1 MKNFFGSLF
10 WKIWAAF
17 LFILIII
24 SAVYMYI
31 SVNTAEMYFQET
43 RQKLDVSIA
52 AHIAGENRCFINGEV
67 NTSVLKQVFHN
78 VMVINPSIE
87 VYLLDTAGTILTYY
101 APDKIITIKKVP
113 LEPIIS
119 IIESDQEVFVL
130 GLDPKNPRSKKAFSA
145 STVFEDEL
153 FRGYIYVI
161 LGGEEYE
168 NASQLVFGSFIL
180 RLGVRSMIV
189 ALITAAIIGFILI
202 GYITRNMR
210 KIISVINNFQN
221 GDLNAR
227 IIMKGKGELNEFAFA
242 FNDMADTIVSNID
255 EIKKMDNLRRELIAN
270 VSHDL
275 RTPLAVIQGYI
286 ETVMIKS
293 DSLSEDEKNN
303 YLTTIH
309 SSTQNLLKLVEE
321 LFELSK
327 LEAKQ
332 IEPNFEKLSIAELLQ
347 DIYQKNMVLAK
358 TKNID
363 LKLEMDEK
371 LPMINADMGMMERV
385 FQNLLD
391 NAFKF
396 TPETGSIIISLTG
409 DNKNIIVKVIDTGFG
424 IDAEYLPNIFDR
436 YQKTKRISVKSNEGL
451 GLGLAIVK
459 KILDLH
465 KININVESEKE
476 KGTVFTLS
484 IPCLPT

>member
-1 MKNFFGSLF
+1 MKKFFSSLF

-17 LFILIII
+17 IFILLII
-24 SAVYMYI
+24 SVVYMYI

-52 AHIAGENRCFINGEV
+52 THIAGENRCFIDGEV
-67 NTSVLKQVFHN
+67 NTSALKQVFHN

-101 APDKIITIKKVP
+101 APNKIITIKHVP
-113 LEPIIS
+113 LDPINRF
-119 IIESDQEVFVL
+119 IESEEEVFVM
-130 GLDPKNPRSKKAFSA
+130 GLDPKNPETKKAFSA
-145 STVFEDEL
+145 STVFEDEI

-189 ALITAAIIGFILI
+189 ALITAAIIGFIMI

-210 KIISVINNFQN
+210 KIISVIHNFQN
-221 GDLNAR
+221 GNLNAR
-227 IIMKGKGELNEFAFA
+227 IKMKGKGELNEFAFA
-242 FNDMADTIVSNID
+242 FNDMANTIVDNID

-293 DSLSEDEKNN
+293 ESLSADERNN
-303 YLTTIH
+303 YLNTIY
-309 SSTQNLLKLVEE
+309 SSTQNLSKLVEE

-332 IEPNFEKLSIAELLQ
+332 IEPNFEKISITELLQ
-347 DIYQKNMVLAK
+347 DIHQKNIVIAESR
-358 TKNID
+358 NIN
-363 LKLEMDEK
+363 LTLEMDEK
-371 LPMINADMGMMERV
+371 LPMINADISMMERV

-396 TPETGSIIISLTG
+396 TPENGSIKTSLTG
-409 DNKNIIVKVIDTGFG
+409 EKKQIKFQIKDSGYG
-424 IDAEYLPNIFDR
+424 ISKEYLPNIFDR
-436 YQKTKRISVKSNEGL
+436 YQKAKRISVKSDEGL

-465 KININVESEKE
+465 EIDIKVESEID
-476 KGTVFTLS
+476 KGTLFILS
-484 IPCLPT
+484 IPCLPA